1 MSFVRLSVTPSDA
14 GVRDALAAALFGAG
28 AQGLQEDAD
37 AWVTVLT
44 SSAGDTRLLDAMVRA
59 VRGVDAAALVQV
71 SDLPEVDW
79 SQEWRAGIGAHDLG
93 TLTVVPPWL
102 AEGRDPGRTIVID
115 PEMAFGTGEHQTTRC
130 VVRLMQG
137 VIRAGDTVADLGAGS
152 AVLAIAAVKL
162 GAARVAAIEM
172 DADAIPNAESNV
184 ARNGVAGRVTVI
196 EGDAALIL
204 PLVAP
209 VRVVLA
215 NILSSVLIELLPTI
229 ASALSDGGAAILSGI
244 LLTERQTMMD
254 VIAMDGGWRVGAEES
269 EGEWWAVLIQRE
281 GESGWEEKL

>member
-1 MSFVRLSVTPSDA
+1 MAFVRLSVTPSNTD
-14 GVRDALAAALFGAG
+14 VREALSAALFGAG
-28 AQGLQEDAD
+28 AQGLQEDGD

-44 SSAGDTRLLDAMVRA
+44 SSAGDTGLLDAMVRA

-71 SDLPEVDW
+71 SELPEVDW
-79 SQEWRAGIGAHDLG
+79 SREWRAGIGAHNLG
-93 TLTVVPPWL
+93 TLTVVPSWL
-102 AEGRDPGRTIVID
+102 AEGRDPGRTIVIE
-115 PEMAFGTGEHQTTRC
+115 PEMAFGTGEHETTRC

-137 VIRAGDTVADLGAGS
+137 AIRAGDTVADLGAGS

-162 GAARVAAIEM
+162 GATRVAAIEM

-184 ARNGVAGRVTVI
+184 ARNGVTGHVTVI
-196 EGDAALIL
+196 EGDAAVLL

-215 NILSSVLIELLPTI
+215 NILSSVLIELLPAI
-229 ASALSDGGAAILSGI
+229 ADALPDGGVAILSGI
-244 LLTERQTMMD
+244 LVAERQTMLD
-254 VIAMDGGWRVGAEES
+254 VIAVDGGWRVVAEES

-281 GESGWEEKL
+281 GENSSEKKL